1 MKLDLDTIVAGL
13 LHGTL
18 KENVATLEEL
28 EELFGNDVASIVNGS
43 TRITNVHYNSQ
54 LAHQA
59 ENIRKLFLAM
69 SADIRVLLVKLAD
82 RLQDMVTLGTADRD
96 RQLRVARETM
106 DLYAPLASRLG
117 IDWMKRELED
127 LSFQY
132 LFPVE
137 YKDITGRLESTLDQ
151 RQNYVEEVISILMRS

>member
-1 MKLDLDTIVAGL
+1 MRK
-13 LHGTL
+13 
-18 KENVATLEEL
+18 
-28 EELFGNDVASIVNGS
+28 LFGDEVASIVNGT
-43 TRITNVHYNSQ
+43 TRITNVHYSSK

-69 SADIRVLLVKLAD
+69 SADIRVLVVRLAD
-82 RLQDMVTLGTADRD
+82 RLQDMITLEHAGSNRQ
-96 RQLRVARETM
+96 RQLARETM

-137 YKDITGRLESTLDQ
+137 YQDLVTQLESNLDQ
-151 RQNYVEEVISILMRS
+151 RQKLCRRGHWYSSQEALGKQCQACPNHRAP